1 MLPAP
6 APRTRTGAGRAMARV
21 SARTIRHA
29 VTPPR
34 YRDRVA
40 RPRISD
46 EPRVTTAVRL
56 PASLHDRLR
65 DCALERDVSV
75 NLLVT
80 KAVEAYL
87 DHLPPVDEVA
97 P

>member
-1 MLPAP
+1 
-6 APRTRTGAGRAMARV
+6 
-21 SARTIRHA
+21 
-29 VTPPR
+29 
-34 YRDRVA
+34 
-40 RPRISD
+40 
-46 EPRVTTAVRL
+46 VTTAVRL

-87 DHLPPVDEVA
+87 DQLPPLDEVA